1 MLGHNE
7 WGTFEASVVNKF
19 SAEEITPI
27 TSGSGLTTIQERI
40 DCKTDP
46 SSCPTQ
52 ITYKPD
58 LTDAPVIDVPIW
70 YQHSSAYGSVQSTNN
85 PTGWARGDVYR
96 RTIKPWPNIE
106 ITQKRNVVLHDR
118 ECSALK
124 WLTDEEI
131 ESEWAALP
139 CSSEPHNQ
147 NPETRD
153 IGCSKTSGRRGNKI
167 EQYRKGECLRTY
179 IIETL
184 LIELIDGE
192 RHHTKLTTQQKVW
205 MDKDSRSVKD
215 TDGVLSI
222 TPYGVWDTHS
232 LDEVLK
238 FAHDKIKSSEEVV
251 EEDLPPLDPE
261 IEPVIIEEEEE
272 EEEPETTVEEEE
284 EPIIIYKPPP
294 CGTPMGGP
302 CAEPSKLPFILGL
315 LGLLG
320 VVTYIG
326 TKGD

>member
-7 WGTFEASVVNKF
+7 WGTFEASMITKF
-19 SAEEITPI
+19 LAEEITPL
-27 TSGSGLTTIQERI
+27 TSRSGLSIAEMI

-46 SSCPTQ
+46 SSCRTQ
-52 ITYKPD
+52 LTYKPD

-70 YQHSSAYGSVQSTNN
+70 YRHSSTYGPIQSKNN
-85 PTGWARGDVYR
+85 PSWWAIGDVDG

-153 IGCSKTSGRRGNKI
+153 IGCSKTTGRRGHKL
-167 EQYRKGECLRTY
+167 EQYRQGECLRTY
-179 IIETL
+179 IIETS

-192 RHHTKLTTQQKVW
+192 RTHTKLTTQQKVW
-205 MDKDSRSVKD
+205 MDKDSGSVKD

-222 TPYGVWDTHS
+222 TPYGLWDTHS

-238 FAHDKIKSSEEVV
+238 FVDDKIKASKEVADDQPIHDIG
-251 EEDLPPLDPE
+251 EIPPPP
-261 IEPVIIEEEEE
+261 IETPQEEEEE
-272 EEEPETTVEEEE
+272 EAVVVDEEEE
-284 EPIIIYKPPP
+284 EEQTIIYKPPP
-294 CGTPMGGP
+294 CGTPAGGAM
-302 CAEPSKLPFILGL
+302 CRTI
-315 LGLLG
+315 
-320 VVTYIG
+320 
-326 TKGD
+326 